1 MHPIQLPSVYFS
13 QAITEELL
21 FEKLQHY
28 CKALAGGFIVFVVLM
43 LMMDNGA
50 GCAWQDDNW
59 ITYLWPLSTHYAKP

>member
-1 MHPIQLPSVYFS
+1 MHPIQLLSVYFS
-13 QAITEELL
+13 LAITEELL

-50 GCAWQDDNW
+50 GCA
-59 ITYLWPLSTHYAKP
+59 

>member
-1 MHPIQLPSVYFS
+1 MHPIQLPSVFS
-13 QAITEELL
+13 LAITEVLL

-50 GCAWQDDNW
+50 GCA
-59 ITYLWPLSTHYAKP
+59 